1 MKHDAPHGFNF
12 GHPSPR
18 ALSPFVKDDGEREV
32 TSLSPS
38 FTGRGV
44 G

>member
-1 MKHDAPHGFNF
+1 LP
-12 GHPSPR
+12 PLTP
-18 ALSPFVKDDGEREV
+18 ALSPFVKNDGEREV